1 MMNESSID
9 KGLIHWGE
17 YKVENHKLSRR
28 CYHASILYEDE
39 MYVYGGYE
47 ANTGLLSDFWKVDLS
62 TSTIDKGLLEWQEI
76 LVLGEVKPGPL
87 CRASSILY

>member
-1 MMNESSID
+1 
-9 KGLIHWGE
+9 
-17 YKVENHKLSRR
+17 
-28 CYHASILYEDE
+28 

-76 LVLGEVKPGPL
+76 LVLGEVKPGKMRFIKT
-87 CRASSILY
+87 CIN